1 MINLGVLVS
10 GSGTNLQAIIDA
22 ALAKKLDARINV
34 VISNNPDAYAI
45 QRAKKH
51 NIPVEVILSPNVLI
65 GEPNNAAASRE
76 DYDSIIIETLKRY
89 SVDLVVL
96 AGFMRLLTS
105 RFIKAFPMRIMNI
118 HPALLPAFPGL
129 NVQKKA
135 IEHGVKFS
143 GATVHFVD
151 DGVDTGPII
160 IQAVVPVYDNDTDK
174 TLAERILKEEHKIYP
189 YAIQLFAEGRLEVRG
204 RRVIVKD
211 NKKVE
216 DAFLENPQVS

>member
-34 VISNNPDAYAI
+34 VISNNPNAYAI

-51 NIPVEVILSPNVLI
+51 NIPVEVIF
-65 GEPNNAAASRE
+65 NNIASARE

-96 AGFMRLLTS
+96 AGFMRILS
-105 RFIKAFPMRIMNI
+105 SKFIKAFPMRIMNI

-135 IEHGVKFS
+135 VDYGVKFS

-151 DGVDTGPII
+151 DGVDTGPVI
-160 IQAVVPVYDNDTDK
+160 IQAVVPVYDDDTEK
-174 TLAERILKEEHKIYP
+174 TLAERILKEEHRIYP
-189 YAIQLFAEGRLEVRG
+189 YAIQLFSEKRLEIKG

-211 NKKVE
+211 SKKLE
-216 DAFLENPQVS
+216 PPYLENPVVSSNKHLLK

>member
-22 ALAKKLDARINV
+22 IESKKLDARINV
-34 VISNNPDAYAI
+34 VISNNPDAYAV
-45 QRAKKH
+45 QRAKNH
-51 NIPVEVILSPNVLI
+51 NIPVEIILSPNVLI
-65 GEPNNAAASRE
+65 GEPNNTAAARE

-105 RFIKAFPMRIMNI
+105 KFIKTFPMRIMNI

-135 IEHGVKFS
+135 VDYGVKFS

-160 IQAVVPVYDNDTDK
+160 IQAVVPVYDDDTDK
-174 TLAERILKEEHKIYP
+174 TLAERILKEEHRIYP
-189 YAIQLFAEGRLEVRG
+189 YAIQLFSEKRLEIKG
-204 RRVIVKD
+204 RRVIVHPAPPSITK
-211 NKKVE
+211 
-216 DAFLENPQVS
+216 P